1 MEILSR
7 LINRVVDGDFISVFQ
22 VGDGFGGTLKISQ
35 LPFGDDTIY
44 FFNAKVEHL
53 CLIIF
58 FLGTF
63 SYFFQAVFGLNVDLG
78 VPL

>member
-1 MEILSR
+1 MLSR

-22 VGDGFGGTLKISQ
+22 VGDCFGGTLKISQ

-58 FLGTF
+58 FFGNFFLFF
-63 SYFFQAVFGLNVDLG
+63 SGSVW
-78 VPL
+78 P

>member
-1 MEILSR
+1 MLSR

-35 LPFGDDTIY
+35 LPFGHDTIY

-58 FLGTF
+58 FFGNFFLFF
-63 SYFFQAVFGLNVDLG
+63 SGSVW
-78 VPL
+78 P